1 LENINP
7 TTEELEAKWK
17 EHSESSCKGDHK
29 SDKHK
34 ADFLLDVT
42 IQLGTE
48 KANEMLLEANKIT
61 YVEKKIE
68 APAAEAVA

>member
-1 LENINP
+1 MP
-7 TTEELEAKWK
+7 TPKPSFMYIL
-17 EHSESSCKGDHK
+17 SNSG
-29 SDKHK
+29 
-34 ADFLLDVT
+34 
-42 IQLGTE
+42 E